1 MEDKKYFQ
9 DYMRSFQG
17 LYSYSRYSL
26 SCKKDD
32 LMAKELYRIMHGNLC
47 RYTKDLLNAL
57 VCFRNSFEEGKPF
70 IQSDIS
76 SLQEM
81 LEESK
86 FTSDW
91 DPNELEVV
99 KSLVLRLK
107 DTYESICKIIS
118 AQDFW
123 HL

>member
-17 LYSYSRYSL
+17 LYSYSL
-26 SCKKDD
+26 SRKKDD
-32 LMAKELYRIMHGNLC
+32 LMAKELDKIMHGNLC

-57 VCFRNSFEEGKPF
+57 VCFRNSFE
-70 IQSDIS
+70 
-76 SLQEM
+76 EM

-118 AQDFW
+118 EQDFW